1 MNEPT
6 EVIDM
11 QERID
16 PITGESVFVSTKTEP
31 HPKPGGDGEAALSG
45 GVLEVLGSSGVDHDS
60 SPRWD
65 DERSIK
71 LTNERFAAGPRED
84 FFRDAE
90 RGQDAGHEA
99 RIENGRL
106 VFGPPSAVEPD
117 AVKLT
122 DERFAAMTPT
132 DASEIERLARSGAAS
147 MFVQTLQSTGQ
158 MPEYFPHDLDSIY
171 LHTKPTRFGDEL
183 HVVIQRDPATRL
195 YHAHLWAFML
205 RESGRLKKYDLNRW
219 VGTSEQLSAHNVHLY
234 RGSGGHGGVL
244 CLTGRTNGGVPDL
257 STCVVRCYQWATGMG
272 DVVRGRKFPFKQ

>member
-6 EVIDM
+6 EVIAM
-11 QERID
+11 EERID
-16 PITGESVFVSTKTEP
+16 PISGESVFVSGETESLWEP
-31 HPKPGGDGEAALSG
+31 RVTGELVLRDGALAVPDGSQIGPG
-45 GVLEVLGSSGVDHDS
+45 
-60 SPRWD
+60 PNWD

-71 LTNERFAAGPRED
+71 LTNERFAAEFGND

-90 RGQDAGHEA
+90 RGQDAGQEA

-106 VFGPPSAVEPD
+106 VFGPPSAAEPD

-122 DERFAAMTPT
+122 SERFAAMTAT
-132 DASEIERLARSGAAS
+132 DVSEIQRLATSGAAS

-158 MPEYFPHDLDSIY
+158 MPEYFPQDRDSIY

-183 HVVIQRDPATRL
+183 HVVIQKDPATRL
-195 YHAHLWAFML
+195 FHAHLWAFMI
-205 RESGRLKKYDLNRW
+205 RESGRLQKMDLNRW
-219 VGTSEQLSAHNVHLY
+219 VGTSEQLSAHRVHLY

-272 DVVRGRKFPFKQ
+272 DVVRGRAFPFKQ